1 MGYIYR
7 QSSHALPLRLIPFS
21 YQGMLEHTGEV
32 ETMGKA
38 ANQSDLVGFKE
49 LLIANSI
56 QIDTLTQL
64 LIEAG
69 VITEERFFAKLKEVQ
84 ADYHR
89 RQGNA

>member
-1 MGYIYR
+1 
-7 QSSHALPLRLIPFS
+7 
-21 YQGMLEHTGEV
+21 
-32 ETMGKA
+32 MGKA

-64 LIEAG
+64 LIETG

-84 ADYHR
+84 AEYHR

>member
-7 QSSHALPLRLIPFS
+7 QSSHALPIHLIPQS
-21 YQGMLEHTGEV
+21 SQDMLGLTGEG
-32 ETMGKA
+32 EAMGKA

>member
-1 MGYIYR
+1 
-7 QSSHALPLRLIPFS
+7 
-21 YQGMLEHTGEV
+21 
-32 ETMGKA
+32 MGKA
-38 ANQSDLVGFKE
+38 AKHSDLVGFKE

-64 LIEAG
+64 LIETG
-69 VITEERFFAKLKEVQ
+69 VITEERFFAKLKKVQ

>member
-1 MGYIYR
+1 
-7 QSSHALPLRLIPFS
+7 
-21 YQGMLEHTGEV
+21 
-32 ETMGKA
+32 MGKA
-38 ANQSDLVGFKE
+38 ADKSDLVGFKE

-69 VITEERFFAKLKEVQ
+69 VIREERFFAKLKEVQ
-84 ADYHR
+84 SDYHR

>member
-1 MGYIYR
+1 
-7 QSSHALPLRLIPFS
+7 
-21 YQGMLEHTGEV
+21 MLEHTEKEGV
-32 ETMGKA
+32 TMGKA
-38 ANQSDLVGFKE
+38 TDKSDLVGFKE
-49 LLIANSI
+49 LLIENSI